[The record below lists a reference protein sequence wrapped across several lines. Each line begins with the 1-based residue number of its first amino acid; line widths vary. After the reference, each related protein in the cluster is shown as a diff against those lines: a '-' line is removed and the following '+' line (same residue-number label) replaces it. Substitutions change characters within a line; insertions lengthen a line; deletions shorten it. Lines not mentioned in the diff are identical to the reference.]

1 MEDETFFVAGYTSS
15 DVPYGFTIKKE
26 EYIITDVED
35 DLHFNGDEFNGKRI
49 FKTSLN

>member
-1 MEDETFFVAGYTSS
+1 MKEKKRVELEEKMEGEIFFVAGYTSS

-35 DLHFNGDEFNGKRI
+35 DFPF
-49 FKTSLN
+49 